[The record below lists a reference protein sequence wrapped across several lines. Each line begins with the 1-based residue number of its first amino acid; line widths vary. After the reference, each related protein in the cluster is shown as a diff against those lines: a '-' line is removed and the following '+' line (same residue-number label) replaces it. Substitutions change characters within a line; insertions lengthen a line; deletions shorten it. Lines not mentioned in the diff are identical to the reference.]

1 MPRQRT
7 PEALRALHGY
17 PDKRPPRSEPKFTG
31 VPKPP
36 AHLTARAKRL
46 WTELM
51 REFGD
56 IGLITGPDRYTFAVY
71 VQATA
76 RAMEAEEILSKEGQ
90 MIDEPIVTRS
100 GNISGT
106 RRKSHPMVQA
116 ALKWHA
122 LAMQSA
128 AKFGLNPSDRSRVN
142 LPEQLD
148 AGSPTDVFE
157 NDYSVSD
164 YSPAATGENPDD
176 PDDASW
182 LQ

>member
-1 MPRQRT
+1 
-7 PEALRALHGY
+7 
-17 PDKRPPRSEPKFTG
+17 
-31 VPKPP
+31 
-36 AHLTARAKRL
+36 
-46 WTELM
+46 M

-56 IGLITGPDRYTFAVY
+56 IGLITGPDRYTFATY
-71 VQATA
+71 VQATS
-76 RAMEAEEILSKEGQ
+76 RAIEAEEILSRDGQ
-90 MIDEPIVTRS
+90 MIDEPIVSRS

-106 RRKSHPMVQA
+106 RRKAHPMVQA

-142 LPEQLD
+142 LPEQPDDASTSPGLD
-148 AGSPTDVFE
+148 SLG
-157 NDYSVSD
+157 DYSNS
-164 YSPAATGENPDD
+164 TGENPAD